1 MLESGMAQFFKKRR
15 GPQGPNKNEQ
25 KVRRGQ
31 EASDRARR
39 NGVLSQNLPSVERL
53 CVQLDFLG
61 AQNQPIDQQ
70 SRVFG
75 PTDVCDFSV
84 SCPGRCGTGAFDLAA
99 KIQAVVEARQTLSES
114 SGLCKVPLF
123 AGSPDACGLQLKC
136 RIEVRYFPEPVAAPA
151 DPGVPAVS
159 AAAPSPETA
168 PK

>member
-1 MLESGMAQFFKKRR
+1 MAQFFKKRR

-31 EASDRARR
+31 EAADRARR
-39 NGVLSQNLPSVERL
+39 NGALSQHHPSVERL
-53 CVQLDFLG
+53 SVQLNFLG

-70 SRVFG
+70 TRVFG
-75 PTDVCDFSV
+75 PSDVCDFSV
-84 SCPGRCGTGAFDLAA
+84 PCPGRCGTGAFDLAA
-99 KIQAVVEARQTLSES
+99 KIQAVVETRQALSES

-136 RIEVRYFPEPVAAPA
+136 RIEVRYFPQAVEPPL
-151 DPGVPAVS
+151 DPAVS
-159 AAAPSPETA
+159 AVPAAALSPESA